1 MRYGTTS
8 QYGDIKKSLR
18 WFGGERK
25 ACVGYIAYMKIQM
38 EKERRKGV
46 RKEGGKK
53 KRGRKESPE
62 EELKV

>member
-1 MRYGTTS
+1 MHYGTTS

-25 ACVGYIAYMKIQM
+25 AYMKIQM

-53 KRGRKESPE
+53 KRGRRESPE